1 MMAKRFRAQFGK
13 LADSRDG
20 NFAVLGA
27 IAFVPIIGA
36 AALALDFVGAYLEAE
51 KIQNA
56 LDAAA
61 LGSVRAYGE
70 GATEDAAS
78 KEGAKFFWSNYSLP
92 QDVVAEA
99 LASPTDAST
108 EEALTVSFTRDVNED
123 TATAEYAVEYTPL
136 FLERAPFQIWR
147 RAVAA
152 RAAGAEAC
160 ILALHYTAQRGFNV
174 SGSAIVDLT
183 GCAVVSNSNYSESIY
198 VGGTS
203 TLKAECLYAAGAI
216 YGSPQ
221 DITLACDHAVEGSPR
236 VPDPFASK
244 AMPKTSAWVDLS
256 GCGQDYISGGGGNG
270 DCNGTGKTPKKTD
283 GYVVTLKPGTYGT
296 LDIKGSVNLEP
307 GNYIIDGGRLELAA
321 QSVVTGK
328 GVTFFLMNGA
338 ELLIRGGATFNISP
352 SLEGAWAGFSV
363 VAEHG
368 NTGSAVING
377 NSRSSLTGIVYLPDA
392 AELQYSGN
400 GITSGE
406 CIRLIAQEI
415 TMIGNATFKMDCSA
429 ELADKQLNYPGTI
442 RLVR

>member
-1 MMAKRFRAQFGK
+1 MRPVNFRMQFRK

-27 IAFVPIIGA
+27 IALVPVIGA

-70 GATEDAAS
+70 GATEDVAS
-78 KEGAKFFWSNYSLP
+78 KEGAKFFWSNYTASNSTTAASIGNGT
-92 QDVVAEA
+92 QEA
-99 LASPTDAST
+99 LSVT
-108 EEALTVSFTRDVNED
+108 FTRNINED

-136 FLERAPFQIWR
+136 FLERAPLQIR
-147 RAVAA
+147 RQAVAA
-152 RAAGAEAC
+152 RTAGAEAC
-160 ILALHYTAQRGFNV
+160 ILALHTTAQRAFTV
-174 SGSAIVDLT
+174 SGSATADLA
-183 GCAVVSNSNYSESIY
+183 GCAIVSNSDHMEAIY
-198 VGGTS
+198 VGGSS

-221 DITLACDHAVEGSPR
+221 DITLACEQAVEGSPR
-236 VPDPFASK
+236 VSDPFASK

-256 GCGQDYISGGGGNG
+256 GCGVTYVSGGGGNG
-270 DCNGTGKTPKKTD
+270 DCNGTGKTPKSAD

-296 LDIKGSVNLEP
+296 LDVKGSVNLEP

-321 QSVVTGK
+321 QSVVIGK
-328 GVTFFLMNGA
+328 GVTFFLLNGA

-352 SLEGAWAGFSV
+352 SLVGDWAGFSI

-368 NTGSAVING
+368 NTEAAVING
-377 NSRSSLTGIVYLPDA
+377 NSNSSLTGIVYLPDA

-400 GITSGE
+400 GSTSGE

-415 TMIGNATFKMDCSA
+415 TLTGNATFKMDCSA
-429 ELADKQLNYPGTI
+429 ELAGTEFNYPGAI